1 MFQKVIVDNINGF
14 QPRNRVSTI
23 ILGYL
28 PRFIEETRFLN
39 PGVRLKG

>member
-1 MFQKVIVDNINGF
+1 MFQEVIVDNINGS

-23 ILGYL
+23 ILGFI

-39 PGVRLKG
+39 PGVSLKG